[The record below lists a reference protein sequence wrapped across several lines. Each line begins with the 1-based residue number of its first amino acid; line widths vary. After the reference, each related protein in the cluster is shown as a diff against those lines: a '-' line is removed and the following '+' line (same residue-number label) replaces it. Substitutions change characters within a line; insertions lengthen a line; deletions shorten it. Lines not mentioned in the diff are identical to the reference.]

1 MTKLLLASILAVGL
15 SFPAVSQA
23 EINAFGVSL
32 PVERTEVSDNIK
44 GGYVATSASDS
55 LTVQKLSSDEIS
67 RGGHVATS
75 AADSFVVQTLSDSEP
90 QS

>member
-1 MTKLLLASILAVGL
+1 MKKLFLASILALGL
-15 SFPAVSQA
+15 SFPGLAQA

-32 PVERTEVSDNIK
+32 PLGQTEITDNIK
-44 GGYVATSASDS
+44 GGYVATGAADS

-67 RGGHVATS
+67 KGGHVATS
-75 AADSFVVQTLSDSEP
+75 ASDSFVVQTLSDSAP

>member
-1 MTKLLLASILAVGL
+1 MTKLLLASILAVGI
-15 SFPAVSQA
+15 SFPGLAQA

-32 PVERTEVSDNIK
+32 PVERTEVTNNIK
-44 GGYVATSASDS
+44 GGYVATSAADT

-67 RGGHVATS
+67 KGGHVATS
-75 AADSFVVQTLSDSEP
+75 AADSFVVQTLSDSVP